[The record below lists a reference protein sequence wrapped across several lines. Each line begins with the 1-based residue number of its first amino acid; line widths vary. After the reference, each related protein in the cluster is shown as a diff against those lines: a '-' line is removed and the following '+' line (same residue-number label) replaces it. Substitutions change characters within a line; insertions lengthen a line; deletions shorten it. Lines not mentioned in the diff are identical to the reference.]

1 MGMAREAGCK
11 IAKELTVWSQSDPR
25 LLAAGKTGGH
35 RDTHRQSQP
44 VGNFDTVFRFQS
56 AKGYRVILK
65 YKSSADPRHE
75 EHSIIDDLRR
85 SHRLLN
91 DCRAFDY
98 TSANELEEIHR
109 SLLEVLKP
117 PSS

>member
-1 MGMAREAGCK
+1 MAREAGCK
-11 IAKELTVWSQSDPR
+11 IAKELTVWSQ
-25 LLAAGKTGGH
+25 
-35 RDTHRQSQP
+35 
-44 VGNFDTVFRFQS
+44 
-56 AKGYRVILK
+56 
-65 YKSSADPRHE
+65 E

-109 SLLEVLKP
+109 SLLEVLEP